1 VQRWAIVNS
10 GTLTSEKG
18 NMMSQDMDTGRRD
31 PNHGARIQGHASM
44 LHRNPLLHRY
54 PVLLP
59 VLLLLAAL
67 LLGVASVLS
76 EQFFPVL
83 AFFGIPYGLL
93 CLSISLV
100 LAIVAILIAIIG
112 LIERL
117 DRPALTGHATAKAAR
132 AGTIAKVKGAEL

>member
-1 VQRWAIVNS
+1 MCNVGS
-10 GTLTSEKG
+10 SSTETLSTSEKG
-18 NMMSQDMDTGRRD
+18 NRMSQHMDTGRRGSID
-31 PNHGARIQGHASM
+31 GARVQGRAPM

-67 LLGVASVLS
+67 LLGVASVFS

-100 LAIVAILIAIIG
+100 LAIVA
-112 LIERL
+112 
-117 DRPALTGHATAKAAR
+117 
-132 AGTIAKVKGAEL
+132 